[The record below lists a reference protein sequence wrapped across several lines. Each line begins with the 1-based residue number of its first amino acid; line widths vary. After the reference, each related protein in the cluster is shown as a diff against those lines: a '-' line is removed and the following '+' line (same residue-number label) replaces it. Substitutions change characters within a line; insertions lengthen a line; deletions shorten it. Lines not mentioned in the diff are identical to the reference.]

1 MTVDTVTP
9 QQITVGVLALQGG
22 VIEHISLLQKAAVQ
36 LSSQQSTDS
45 SSTSTPQFNFIQ
57 VRTTAQLSQ
66 CDALVIPGGES
77 TTMAIV
83 ARRLGLLDPLR
94 EFVKQVLFV
103 AFTRSSL
110 SSTHLPLSVQHKP
123 TWGTCAGLV
132 MLASAAS
139 ATKQGGQELIGGL
152 DVKVLRNWYGTQ
164 IQSFVGDLRL
174 PFLEEEQDKKPFRGV
189 FIRAPVV
196 EEIITSGSGT
206 AENAVELGNDEIARL
221 KERQKTEKV
230 QVLGTYPKPQGT
242 GEGDDIV
249 AVRQG
254 NVFGT
259 SFHPELT
266 DDVRIHVW
274 WLKQVVEGLRSGGGG
289 VQAQS

>member
-1 MTVDTVTP
+1 MTVDALTP
-9 QQITVGVLALQGG
+9 KQITVGVLALQGG
-22 VIEHISLLQKAAVQ
+22 VIEHISLLQKAAAQ
-36 LSSQQSTDS
+36 LSSQQSTES
-45 SSTSTPQFNFIQ
+45 SSTSTPQFTFIQ

-66 CDALVIPGGES
+66 CDALIIPGGES

-94 EFVKQVLFV
+94 EFVK
-103 AFTRSSL
+103 
-110 SSTHLPLSVQHKP
+110 VQHKP

-152 DVKVLRNWYGTQ
+152 DVKVLRNRYGTQ

-174 PFLEEEQDKKPFRGV
+174 PFLEEEKPFRGV

-196 EEIITSGSGT
+196 EEIMTSGSS
-206 AENAVELGNDEIARL
+206 ASGNTQDGSEAGQGGDEIAKL
-221 KERQKTEKV
+221 KERQRTEKV
-230 QVLGTYPKPQGT
+230 EVLGTYPKPQGT
-242 GEGDDIV
+242 GEGEDIV

-274 WLKQVVEGLRSGGGG
+274 WLKQVVERLR
-289 VQAQS
+289 

>member
-1 MTVDTVTP
+1 
-9 QQITVGVLALQGG
+9 
-22 VIEHISLLQKAAVQ
+22 
-36 LSSQQSTDS
+36 
-45 SSTSTPQFNFIQ
+45 
-57 VRTTAQLSQ
+57 
-66 CDALVIPGGES
+66 
-77 TTMAIV
+77 MAIV

-94 EFVKQVLFV
+94 EFVK
-103 AFTRSSL
+103 
-110 SSTHLPLSVQHKP
+110 VQHKP

-152 DVKVLRNWYGTQ
+152 DVKVLRNRYGTQ
-164 IQSFVGDLRL
+164 MQSFVGDLRL
-174 PFLEEEQDKKPFRGV
+174 PFLKEEQGEKPFRGV

-196 EEIITSGSGT
+196 EEIISAKNEQDEGD
-206 AENAVELGNDEIARL
+206 NEIARL
-221 KERQKTEKV
+221 KERQRTEKV
-230 QVLGTYPKPQGT
+230 EVLGTYPKPQGT
-242 GEGDDIV
+242 GEGEDIV

-274 WLKQVVEGLRSGGGG
+274 WLKQVVEGLRSGGRD
-289 VQAQS
+289 VRTQS

>member
-1 MTVDTVTP
+1 MTVDAVTP

-22 VIEHISLLQKAAVQ
+22 VIEHISLLQKAAAQ
-36 LSSQQSTDS
+36 LSLQ
-45 SSTSTPQFNFIQ
+45 SSTPTPQFSFIQ
-57 VRTTAQLSQ
+57 VRTAAQLSQ
-66 CDALVIPGGES
+66 CDALIIPGGES

-94 EFVKQVLFV
+94 EFVK
-103 AFTRSSL
+103 
-110 SSTHLPLSVQHKP
+110 VQHKP

-152 DVKVLRNWYGTQ
+152 DVKVLRNRYGTQ
-164 IQSFVGDLRL
+164 LQSFVGDLRL
-174 PFLEEEQDKKPFRGV
+174 PFLEEGEPFRGV

-196 EEIITSGSGT
+196 EEIISSGLGT
-206 AENAVELGNDEIARL
+206 AEVDEVAKLKGNQVE
-221 KERQKTEKV
+221 V
-230 QVLGTYPKPQGT
+230 MGTYPKPQGT

-266 DDVRIHVW
+266 DDVRIHTW
-274 WLKQVVEGLRSGGGG
+274 WLKQVVEGLKSGGRD

>member
-1 MTVDTVTP
+1 MTVDAVTP

-22 VIEHISLLQKAAVQ
+22 VIEHISLLQKAATQ
-36 LSSQQSTDS
+36 LSSQSTE
-45 SSTSTPQFNFIQ
+45 SSTPTPQFSFIQ

-66 CDALVIPGGES
+66 CDALVLPGGES

-94 EFVKQVLFV
+94 EFVK
-103 AFTRSSL
+103 
-110 SSTHLPLSVQHKP
+110 VQRKP

-152 DVKVLRNWYGTQ
+152 DVKVLRNRYGTQ

-174 PFLEEEQDKKPFRGV
+174 PFLEEEKPFRGV

-196 EEIITSGSGT
+196 EEIISG
-206 AENAVELGNDEIARL
+206 ENGEQSAGEGGDEIAKL
-221 KERQKTEKV
+221 KEKARTEKV
-230 QVLGTYPKPQGT
+230 EVLGTYPKPQGS
-242 GEGDDIV
+242 GEGEDIV

-274 WLKQVVEGLRSGGGG
+274 WLKQVVEGLRSGGEGI
-289 VQAQS
+289 QTQL

>member
-1 MTVDTVTP
+1 MTVDAVNP

-22 VIEHISLLQKAAVQ
+22 VIEHISLLQKAAAQ
-36 LSSQQSTDS
+36 LSSQ
-45 SSTSTPQFNFIQ
+45 SSTPTPQFSFIQ
-57 VRTTAQLSQ
+57 VRTAAQLSQ
-66 CDALVIPGGES
+66 CDALIIPGGES

-94 EFVKQVLFV
+94 EFVK
-103 AFTRSSL
+103 
-110 SSTHLPLSVQHKP
+110 VQHKP

-152 DVKVLRNWYGTQ
+152 DVKVLRNRYGTQ
-164 IQSFVGDLRL
+164 LQSFVGDLRL
-174 PFLEEEQDKKPFRGV
+174 PFLKEGEPFRGV

-196 EEIITSGSGT
+196 EEIITTT
-206 AENAVELGNDEIARL
+206 AGDDEVTKLKGNPVE
-221 KERQKTEKV
+221 V
-230 QVLGTYPKPQGT
+230 MGTYPKPQGT

-266 DDVRIHVW
+266 DDVRIHTW
-274 WLKQVVEGLRSGGGG
+274 WLKQVVEGLKSGGRD